1 MRDLP
6 VDPGTG
12 LTNFRRYTWWS
23 LIGVTAFFLV
33 FSVRSRII
41 DPAVP
46 VAVRLAAVA
55 ALTVTVSAIAVS
67 ISRRLPRVPLESHA
81 VVNANGPFTHPGT
94 DPAGWAGRPPVRWLV
109 AGGAGAAVLGGILLA
124 LRDFGLWSF
133 GPAIMVS
140 IVAMFSPAGRRWLLI
155 AAAAAVAAVL
165 GGVTAAVSRQALLFA
180 AAFPAGLVV
189 FSGWVTLGMLWAWDV
204 AERLNAARRLSAELA
219 VKDERLRFA
228 ADLHDIQGHHL
239 QVIALKSE
247 LAARLAQ
254 ADPARAAEEMKEV
267 RRLATDALRDTRAVV
282 QGYRRVTL
290 EEEIANA
297 TKVLAAAGI
306 DARMELDPAATP
318 DLLPDPGRRLL
329 GLVMREATTNV
340 VRHSRA
346 RHAEVVYRIAAGM
359 ACLRVS
365 NDGARPPSAPDPAPT
380 PGHAADRSTASHP
393 GTAADPGTSARP
405 GTITG
410 PGTGLRGLAERLRAA
425 GGELTWRHDGD
436 QFVVAASLPVQT
448 PGQEPETRPHT
459 TASETEAR

>member
-23 LIGVTAFFLV
+23 LFGVTAFFLI
-33 FSVRSRII
+33 FSVRSRIT

-46 VAVRLAAVA
+46 VAARLAAVG
-55 ALTVTVSAIAVS
+55 ALTVALPAIAVS
-67 ISRRLPRVPLESHA
+67 ISRRLPRADLDSRGE
-81 VVNANGPFTHPGT
+81 
-94 DPAGWAGRPPVRWLV
+94 DPAGRPAVRWLV
-109 AGGAGAAVLGGILLA
+109 AGGAGAVVLGGILLA
-124 LRDFGLWSF
+124 LRDYGLWSF
-133 GPAIMVS
+133 GPAMMIS
-140 IVAMFSPAGRRWLLI
+140 IVAMFLPARRRWLLI
-155 AAAAAVAAVL
+155 ATAAAVAAVL
-165 GGVTAAVSRQALLFA
+165 GGVTAAVSEHAVVFA

-189 FSGWVTLGMLWAWDV
+189 FTGWVMLGMLWAWDV

-247 LAARLAQ
+247 LAARLAP
-254 ADPARAAEEMKEV
+254 ADPARAAEEMTQV

-297 TKVLAAAGI
+297 AGVLAAAGI
-306 DARMELDPAATP
+306 DARMELDPAAASGV
-318 DLLPDPGRRLL
+318 LPEPGRHLL

-340 VRHSRA
+340 LRHSRA
-346 RHAEVVYRIAAGM
+346 RHAEIAYRITGGL
-359 ACLRVS
+359 ACLRIG
-365 NDGARPPSAPDPAPT
+365 NDGAPGPRTSPGPAT
-380 PGHAADRSTASHP
+380 GGGARAGVDGDAGPGL
-393 GTAADPGTSARP
+393 
-405 GTITG
+405 
-410 PGTGLRGLAERLRAA
+410 GTGLHALAERLRAA

-436 QFVVAASLPVQT
+436 DFVVTATLPV
-448 PGQEPETRPHT
+448 G
-459 TASETEAR
+459 AR